1 MRGALGDGFAAAAVF
16 VYRIMAARRLVFI
29 RDSFTRAAVGAAAT
43 ARGRLH
49 FVIAYYYI

>member
-1 MRGALGDGFAAAAVF
+1 MRGAWSDGFAAAAVF

-29 RDSFTRAAVGAAAT
+29 RDSFTRATGAAAT